1 MATKVRVHH
10 VLPVARSGCDSGCIT
25 ALSHAIMLF
34 QCTRSLGAAA
44 LRKYASS
51 SLDFVVKKYVRTGDP
66 RAPSSSKILSML
78 AYHAAADQTLEAIL
92 DAVDDLE
99 QERDDVECELAS
111 GVLSIKCLD
120 GSWVINKQAPNKQIW
135 LSSPMR
141 CVKRWL
147 RSFQSA
153 WPGSGPCMYECGED
167 GIWRHTRD
175 ASKLSDLLCAELQL
189 HIHGI

>member
-1 MATKVRVHH
+1 
-10 VLPVARSGCDSGCIT
+10 
-25 ALSHAIMLF
+25 
-34 QCTRSLGAAA
+34 
-44 LRKYASS
+44 
-51 SLDFVVKKYVRTGDP
+51 
-66 RAPSSSKILSML
+66 ML

-153 WPGSGPCMYECGED
+153 WPGSGPCRYECGED

-175 ASKLSDLLCAELQL
+175 ASKLSDLLRAELQL

>member
-1 MATKVRVHH
+1 
-10 VLPVARSGCDSGCIT
+10 
-25 ALSHAIMLF
+25 MLF

-135 LSSPMR
+135 LSSPM
-141 CVKRWL
+141 
-147 RSFQSA
+147 
-153 WPGSGPCMYECGED
+153 SGPCRYECGED

-175 ASKLSDLLCAELQL
+175 ASKLSDLLHAELQL